1 MARTKTRQG
10 IVIQRS
16 ALDILGGATAPN
28 REALIKAHKAT
39 IDATKSKIVKMDLT
53 LDLAVIHS
61 NYVGSLRRVKETF
74 IKPDNAATRKE
85 YAEWQKKT
93 KSEDKGFEVW
103 SVGFGHK
110 AAYAMV
116 MNGQAAEARL
126 DYAEALRIFEVN
138 VKVYEAAL
146 IALGMTKEQVASR
159 DLRNTQKD

>member
-93 KSEDKGFEVW
+93 KSEDKGFDLW
-103 SVGFGHK
+103 SISWNAK
-110 AAYAMV
+110 TAYAMV
-116 MNGQAAEARL
+116 MDGQAAEARL
-126 DYAEALRIFEVN
+126 DHAEALRIFEVN

-146 IALGMTKEQVASR
+146 LALGKTAEQVKAL
-159 DLRNTQKD
+159 DLRNTKKD